1 MGVVDGDGHIMGP
14 DAIKF
19 FGMSKLSSPD
29 LKKVLDSRY
38 CGFIDFCCAIFCLTV
53 LRLKVWAIA
62 DSRRHVYLGFNEFIL
77 AMQVFLIYSLL

>member
-1 MGVVDGDGHIMGP
+1 MSILDGDGRIMGP

-19 FGMSKLSSPD
+19 FDMSKLSSPD

-38 CGFIDFCCAIFCLTV
+38 CGFIDFCCAIFFCLIV

-62 DSRRHVYLGFNEFIL
+62 DSRR
-77 AMQVFLIYSLL
+77 